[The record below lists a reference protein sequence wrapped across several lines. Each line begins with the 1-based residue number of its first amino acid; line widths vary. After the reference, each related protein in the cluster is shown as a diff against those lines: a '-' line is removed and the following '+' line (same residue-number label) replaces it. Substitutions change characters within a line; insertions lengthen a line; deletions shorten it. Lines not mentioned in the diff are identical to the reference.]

1 MNKLIIAFLFITH
14 SLFTKSQDI
23 KIIILDSLSNKPVSY
38 ASVCFMDKKS
48 GTYAN
53 ENGIFFTHKINQTIQ
68 ISHIGYYS
76 QIIKLPVKDNTVK
89 LQPQTYFLNEIT
101 VRPGKKKIDE
111 IGYYKFKSYFNI
123 NGFSGDE
130 LAVYFANS
138 FNSEKTINQII
149 IGVNTDRR
157 IKDALGVNFVSVFRV
172 NFYSTKE
179 NSTEPD
185 SMILKK
191 DMLFTSEILEHKTKI
206 DISEYHLK
214 FPVNGIF
221 VSIEWVG
228 IESENTKELITDSK
242 ERMEPFVST
251 TFEKTNTVVYERNKF
266 SDNKW
271 KLVDKNHKYSIALKE
286 DNFFTPKISL
296 SLY

>member
-1 MNKLIIAFLFITH
+1 MKKTVIAIFFIANFLYV
-14 SLFTKSQDI
+14 KSQEI
-23 KIIILDSLSNKPVSY
+23 KITILDSLSNNPISY
-38 ASVCFMDKKS
+38 ASVYFMDEKT

-53 ENGIFFTHKINQTIQ
+53 ENGIFFTHNINQTLQ

-76 QIIKLPVKDNTVK
+76 QIIKLSVKDNTVK
-89 LQPQTYFLNEIT
+89 LQPQTYSLNEIT
-101 VRPGKKKIDE
+101 VKPGKKKIDE
-111 IGYYKFKSYFNI
+111 IGYYKFKSYFNT

-130 LAVYFANS
+130 LAVYFSNS

-157 IKDALGVNFVSVFRV
+157 IKNALGVNFVSVFRV

-179 NSTEPD
+179 NSKEPD
-185 SMILKK
+185 RMILKK

-214 FPVNGIF
+214 FPINGIF

-242 ERMEPFVST
+242 ERVEPFVSA

-266 SDNKW
+266 RDNNW
-271 KLVDKNHKYSIALKE
+271 KLVDKNHKYCIALKE

-296 SLY
+296 SLN